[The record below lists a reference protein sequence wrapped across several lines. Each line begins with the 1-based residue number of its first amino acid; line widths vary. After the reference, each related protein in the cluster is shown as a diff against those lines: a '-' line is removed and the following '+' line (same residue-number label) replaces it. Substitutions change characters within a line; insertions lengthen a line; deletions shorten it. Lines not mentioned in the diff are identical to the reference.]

1 MRSCI
6 SVNIFKGGGNTL
18 SYKLSRFLIVFF
30 FGVSLSANARNIY
43 ITPDADGT
51 GDGSS
56 WESPMMLTNY
66 LKAANILG
74 GDIVRLKSGHYTA
87 KIAPV
92 SFENKTL
99 TISGGYAG
107 TNDYELD
114 ENYPYSDIDFANYKD
129 SSTTVYSFFLCKAK
143 AGYSLTLER
152 LQLRGARSAPIYKIN
167 AGALHLSDCHII
179 SNGWRNY
186 TSSHSNGGRG
196 IHAES
201 GSLTLSKCKIA
212 YNGMYFGSG
221 SVSTYNDH
229 GYGLYLNGTSTR
241 LTDCTFIGNGAKIS
255 DEAPVAS
262 IRNGGRGVAIY
273 ATGAKVNA
281 EKCDF
286 ICNRGALGSY
296 SSSASTQAEGG
307 IVVFVGNCNGSTF
320 TNCSWVANQ
329 NLRDVQNNGNTYY
342 GGVLTL
348 DMSSRDYAV
357 SVDKC
362 TFAYNITDSSNAA
375 AGIDVRNGTLNLSN
389 SIFAGNK
396 ARDGNTLGVDLVVR
410 TNGTANVEYCLF
422 SSKGNTN
429 ITVEEIGEDKGIL
442 SMKGIVE
449 GEAELATDKATAN
462 ALVKTRTKKPFL
474 VYDPERIEDV
484 LAFDVHARS
493 KGGRWTAGGF
503 LKDKVHSPAIDA
515 GDPDASYGN
524 ETKPHGRRL
533 NLGRYGGTEEA
544 SRSRPTGLSVMIR

>member
-1 MRSCI
+1 MIRRKM
-6 SVNIFKGGGNTL
+6 FGFLGGGVTHSHSLRAFLFAAGMLTL
-18 SYKLSRFLIVFF
+18 T
-30 FGVSLSANARNIY
+30 ANARNIY

-66 LKAANILG
+66 LKTANLKN

-87 KIAPV
+87 KIQTV
-92 SFENKTL
+92 TFGNYQTIK
-99 TISGGYAG
+99 ISGGYAG
-107 TNDYELD
+107 TDDNTLD
-114 ENYPYSDIDFANYKD
+114 PDFPYSDIDFANYPS
-129 SSTTVYSFFLCKAK
+129 SSTYSPLLCKAN
-143 AGYSLTLER
+143 ANYSLTLER
-152 LQLRGARSAPIYKIN
+152 LHMRRARSAAFYKN
-167 AGALHLSDCHII
+167 GSGTLSLTDCYVI

-186 TSSHSNGGRG
+186 SSSNSNGGRG
-196 IHAES
+196 IHAEK
-201 GSLTLSKCKIA
+201 GNLFLTNCVVA

-221 SVSTYNDH
+221 SVIAYSDH

-262 IRNGGRGVAIY
+262 LRNGGRGVAIY

-296 SSSASTQAEGG
+296 TSNASNQAEGG

-329 NLRDVQNNGNTYY
+329 NLRDVQYGGNTYY

-348 DMSSRDYAV
+348 DMSSRDYTV

-396 ARDGNTLGVDLVVR
+396 AIEGNTLGVDLVVR

-422 SSKGNTN
+422 SSTGNTN

-449 GEAELATDKATAN
+449 GEAELATDKATAS
-462 ALVKTRTKKPFL
+462 ALVKTRTKKPYL
-474 VYDPERIEDV
+474 VYDPERIDEV

-493 KGGRWTAGGF
+493 KGGRWTVDGF
-503 LKDKVHSPAIDA
+503 LKDKVHSPSIDA

-544 SRSRPTGLSVMIR
+544 SRSRPTGLSVIIR

>member
-1 MRSCI
+1 ML
-6 SVNIFKGGGNTL
+6 TL
-18 SYKLSRFLIVFF
+18 T
-30 FGVSLSANARNIY
+30 ANARNIY

-66 LKAANILG
+66 LKAANISG

-107 TNDYELD
+107 TDDDELD

-129 SSTTVYSFFLCKAK
+129 SSTTYYSFFLCKAK

-152 LQLRGARSAPIYKIN
+152 LQLRGARSAPIYKTN

-186 TSSHSNGGRG
+186 TGSNANGGRG

-201 GSLTLSKCKIA
+201 GSITLSKCKIA

-221 SVSTYNDH
+221 SGSTYSDH
-229 GYGLYLNGTSTR
+229 GYGLYLNNTTAR
-241 LTDCTFIGNGAKIS
+241 LTDCLFVGNGAKILE
-255 DEAPVAS
+255 EAPVLS
-262 IRNGGRGVAIY
+262 VRSGGKGVALFATESKVY
-273 ATGAKVNA
+273 A
-281 EKCDF
+281 ERCDF
-286 ICNRGALGSY
+286 ICNRGASGRY
-296 SSSASTQAEGG
+296 DKNAAAQGG
-307 IVVFVGNCNGSTF
+307 IVVLAGNSNGSTF
-320 TNCSWVANQ
+320 ANCSWVANQ
-329 NLRDVQNNGNTYY
+329 NLLNATYGGDTSY

-348 DMSSRDYAV
+348 HMSSRDYAV

-389 SIFAGNK
+389 SIFVGNK

-449 GEAELATDKATAN
+449 GEAELATDKATAS
-462 ALVKTRTKKPFL
+462 ALVKTRTKEPFL

-484 LAFDVHARS
+484 LAFDVHLRS
-493 KGGRWTAGGF
+493 RGGRWTVDGF
-503 LKDKVHSPAIDA
+503 VKDRVHSPAIDA
-515 GDPDASYGN
+515 GDPDASYGS

>member
-1 MRSCI
+1 M
-6 SVNIFKGGGNTL
+6 
-18 SYKLSRFLIVFF
+18 IVLF

-56 WESPMMLTNY
+56 WESPMMLTDY
-66 LKAANILG
+66 LVTANIKD
-74 GDIVRLKSGHYTA
+74 GDVVRLKSGYYTA
-87 KIAPV
+87 KV
-92 SFENKTL
+92 STVTFGNYL
-99 TISGGYAG
+99 TVKISGGYAG
-107 TNDYELD
+107 TDDETLD
-114 ENYPYSDIDFANYKD
+114 SNFPYSDIDFAT
-129 SSTTVYSFFLCKAK
+129 SHSTFSCAAK
-143 AGYSLTLER
+143 SPRSMTLER
-152 LQLRGARSAPIYKIN
+152 LYLRRARSAAIHKKNSGSLY
-167 AGALHLSDCHII
+167 LSDCVVV
-179 SNGWRNY
+179 SNGWRNF
-186 TSSHSNGGRG
+186 SSSNAGGGRG
-196 IHAES
+196 LRAEG
-201 GSLTLSKCKIA
+201 GSVTIDNCKFA
-212 YNGMYFGSG
+212 YNGMYFGEG
-221 SVSTYNDH
+221 DATTVSDH
-229 GYGLYLNGTSTR
+229 GYGVYLSSTTAR
-241 LTDCTFIGNGAKIS
+241 LSGCTFIGNGAKITE
-255 DEAPVAS
+255 EAPVS
-262 IRNGGRGVAIY
+262 SLRNAGRGLALY
-273 ATGAKVNA
+273 ATGAKVYA
-281 EKCDF
+281 KECDF
-286 ICNRGALGSY
+286 LCNRGALGSY
-296 SSSASTQAEGG
+296 SSSTKNAAQGG
-307 IVVFVGNCNGSTF
+307 IVVLAGNCNGSWF

-329 NLRDVQNNGNTYY
+329 NLRDTTYGGNTYY

-449 GEAELATDKATAN
+449 AEAELATDKATAS
-462 ALVKTRTKKPFL
+462 ALVKTRTTKPYL

-493 KGGRWTAGGF
+493 KGGRWTADGF
-503 LKDKVHSPAIDA
+503 LKDKVHSPSIDA
-515 GDPDASYGN
+515 GDPEAPYGS
-524 ETKPHGRRL
+524 EPKPHGRRL

-544 SRSRPTGLSVMIR
+544 SRSRPTGLRVIIR

>member
-1 MRSCI
+1 M
-6 SVNIFKGGGNTL
+6 
-18 SYKLSRFLIVFF
+18 IVLF

-66 LKAANILG
+66 LVAANLKN

-92 SFENKTL
+92 SFGNITL

-107 TNDYELD
+107 TDDDELD

-129 SSTTVYSFFLCKAK
+129 SSTTLYSFFLCKAK

-186 TSSHSNGGRG
+186 TSSNSNGGRG
-196 IHAES
+196 IHAEN

-221 SVSTYNDH
+221 SVTTYSDH

-262 IRNGGRGVAIY
+262 LRNGGRGVAIY
-273 ATGAKVNA
+273 VTGAKVNA

-296 SSSASTQAEGG
+296 SGTASNQAEGG

-329 NLRDVQNNGNTYY
+329 NLRDVQYNGNTYY

-389 SIFAGNK
+389 SIFAGNN
-396 ARDGNTLGVDLVVR
+396 AIESNTLGVDLVVR
-410 TNGTANVEYCLF
+410 TNGTVNVEYCLF

-493 KGGRWTAGGF
+493 KGGRWTADGF
-503 LKDKVHSPAIDA
+503 LKDKVHSPVIDA
-515 GDPDASYGN
+515 GDPDASYGS

-544 SRSRPTGLSVMIR
+544 SRSRPTGLSVIIR

>member
-1 MRSCI
+1 MIRRKM
-6 SVNIFKGGGNTL
+6 FGFLGGGGVTHSHSLRAFLFAAGMLTL
-18 SYKLSRFLIVFF
+18 T
-30 FGVSLSANARNIY
+30 ANARNIY

-66 LKAANILG
+66 LVAANLKN

-92 SFENKTL
+92 SFGNITL

-107 TNDYELD
+107 TDDDKLD

-129 SSTTVYSFFLCKAK
+129 SNTTVYSFFLCKAK

-152 LQLRGARSAPIYKIN
+152 LQLRGARSAPIYKLN

-196 IHAES
+196 IHAEN

-221 SVSTYNDH
+221 SVTAYSDH

-262 IRNGGRGVAIY
+262 LRGGGRGVAIY

-296 SSSASTQAEGG
+296 SGTASNQAEGG

-329 NLRDVQNNGNTYY
+329 NLRDVQYNGNTYY

-348 DMSSRDYAV
+348 DMSSRDYTV

-449 GEAELATDKATAN
+449 GEAELATDKATAS
-462 ALVKTRTKKPFL
+462 ALVKTRTKKPYL
-474 VYDPERIEDV
+474 VYDPEKIDEV

-493 KGGRWTAGGF
+493 KGGRWTADGF
-503 LKDKVHSPAIDA
+503 LKDKVHSPSIDA
-515 GDPDASYGN
+515 GDPDASYGG
-524 ETKPHGRRL
+524 EPKPHGRRL

-544 SRSRPTGLSVMIR
+544 SRSRPTGLSVIIR